1 MSIAKQ
7 RAVHEGAMGHV
18 ASEGARHDPALENF
32 LPCSALNEHL
42 EPLYLENLRAA
53 IAKLG
58 RGGH

>member
-1 MSIAKQ
+1 
-7 RAVHEGAMGHV
+7 MGHV